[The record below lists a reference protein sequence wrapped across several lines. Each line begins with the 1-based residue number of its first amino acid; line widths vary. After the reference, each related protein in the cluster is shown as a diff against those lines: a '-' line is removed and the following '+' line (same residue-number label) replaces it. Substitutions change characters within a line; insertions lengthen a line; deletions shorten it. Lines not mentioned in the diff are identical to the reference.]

1 MGNTEIL
8 YGYHPV
14 LEAIKAGRRKM
25 IAVYIAAQKP
35 SRRTHDIEQAAAAE
49 SIRLEWVADS
59 RFRSLAGTGLH
70 QGICARV
77 GPYDV
82 LEFSALLAQAN
93 HSDSFFLLLDSI
105 VDPQNLGAL
114 IRSALCVGM
123 DGVVIP
129 KDRSASPT
137 PAVSRA
143 SAGAMEHIRLSRVTN
158 MTATIQRLKQAGVW
172 VYGLDKYAP
181 EIIYRCDLKGAV
193 ALVVGGEA
201 QGIRPLVKNSCDRL
215 ISIPQKCELD
225 SLNASAAGAV
235 AMYEVFRQRL
245 ESGGQVCS

>member
-1 MGNTEIL
+1 MASTEII

-14 LEAIKAGRRKM
+14 LEAIRAGRRKM
-25 IAVYIAAQKP
+25 IEVYVIAEKRNRRAQ
-35 SRRTHDIEQAAAAE
+35 DVQQAAAAK
-49 SIRLEWVADS
+49 SVPVKHVPISRLQ
-59 RFRSLAGTGLH
+59 SLAGTGLH

-77 GPYDV
+77 GPYGV
-82 LEFSALLAQAN
+82 LDFSEMLLQTN
-93 HSDSFFLLLDSI
+93 HSDPFFLLLDSI

-114 IRSALCVGM
+114 IRSAVCVGV

-143 SAGAMEHIRLSRVTN
+143 SAGAMEHIRLARVTN
-158 MTATIQRLKQAGVW
+158 MTVTINRLKKKGLW
-172 VYGLDKYAP
+172 VFGLDKYAA
-181 EIIYRCDLKGAV
+181 EMIYRCDLRGAV

-215 ISIPQKCELD
+215 LSIPQKSELD

-235 AMYEVFRQRL
+235 AMYEVFRQRC
-245 ESGGQVCS
+245 GY